1 MTDALHDRRV
11 QIAALA
17 LAITALV
24 GRFLDPTVGI
34 IVLVGIVPGL
44 MNAPRADHYD
54 SSLELAA
61 LPAAL
66 GTVGYGL
73 VVVGLRLTGEYQTP
87 TTTPLHLAVNYLGPI
102 IEVLMWGP
110 LWVVEAIL
118 AFVVV
123 RRFVRD

>member
-1 MTDALHDRRV
+1 MTDVLHDRRI

-17 LAITALV
+17 LVIAALV
-24 GRFLDPTVGI
+24 GRFLDPSVGI
-34 IVLVGIVPGL
+34 IALVGIVPGL
-44 MNAPRADHYD
+44 LNAPRAGHYD

-66 GTVGYGL
+66 GTVGYGI
-73 VVVGLRLTGEYQTP
+73 VVVGLRLTGGYQTP
-87 TTTPLHLAVNYLGPI
+87 TRTPLHLAVNYLGPV
-102 IEVLMWGP
+102 IEVLVWGP
-110 LWVVEAIL
+110 LWVAEAIL